1 MKHKRFPAIFLLL
14 DILLVV
20 LAFLFAAKV
29 KDGTRR
35 ILADFQWWRSLFAFT
50 GIWIGVGILGGKY
63 SLQKVGKASKLASQI
78 VKCDLYAITVVFA
91 LMYIFNQFHYSRMI
105 VLGTILGSVVLELFV
120 FGGIYY
126 AFRFRREN
134 RDFARAPLM
143 THSEALEESQTASYF
158 PEPDPKVIPVLND
171 EPYISP
177 YPAYS
182 PEDSVLV
189 PLWQRLYDHSEV
201 FSFINDYLDLNTFD
215 RNKSL
220 VLNSVDYE
228 FIEEKEPSSYQLFV
242 NQHRIN
248 DFRRINRYL
257 IKTNELLMEGG
268 VFICRGQTI
277 TERQRRFNEKYTP
290 VFGPPL
296 YFLDFLFR
304 RAMPKIPVLQGW
316 YFALTKGKNRA
327 LSETEM
333 LGRFYYCGF
342 ELVNKREI
350 NGVMHFILKKVKPPS
365 NDQNPTYGPFI
376 RLKRVGQDGKI
387 IYVHKIRTM
396 HPYSEYLQDY
406 VYQTNK
412 LQEGGKFKNDF
423 RVTSWGKILRAM
435 WIDELP
441 QLVNFFQGELSLV
454 GVRALSEH
462 YFSLYP
468 KEVQELRLKMK
479 PGLMPPFYADMPTTF
494 EEIVESEKRYIQA
507 KMEKPF
513 LTDWKYFWKGMWNI
527 IFNHARSY

>member
-1 MKHKRFPAIFLLL
+1 
-14 DILLVV
+14 
-20 LAFLFAAKV
+20 
-29 KDGTRR
+29 
-35 ILADFQWWRSLFAFT
+35 
-50 GIWIGVGILGGKY
+50 
-63 SLQKVGKASKLASQI
+63 
-78 VKCDLYAITVVFA
+78 
-91 LMYIFNQFHYSRMI
+91 
-105 VLGTILGSVVLELFV
+105 
-120 FGGIYY
+120 
-126 AFRFRREN
+126 
-134 RDFARAPLM
+134 M

-220 VLNSVDYE
+220 VLNSADFE
-228 FIEEKEPSSYQLFV
+228 FIEGKEPSSCQLFI

-290 VFGPPL
+290 VLGPPL

-342 ELVNKREI
+342 ELINKREI
-350 NGVMHFILKKVKPPS
+350 NGSMHFILKKVRAPS
-365 NDQNPTYGPFI
+365 TDSHPTYGPFI
-376 RLKRVGQDGKI
+376 RLKRVGQGGKI
-387 IYVHKIRTM
+387 IYIHKLRTM

-412 LQEGGKFKNDF
+412 LQ
-423 RVTSWGKILRAM
+423 
-435 WIDELP
+435 
-441 QLVNFFQGELSLV
+441 
-454 GVRALSEH
+454 
-462 YFSLYP
+462 
-468 KEVQELRLKMK
+468 
-479 PGLMPPFYADMPTTF
+479 
-494 EEIVESEKRYIQA
+494 
-507 KMEKPF
+507 
-513 LTDWKYFWKGMWNI
+513 
-527 IFNHARSY
+527 

>member
-1 MKHKRFPAIFLLL
+1 MKKNQTTIFYLLL

-20 LAFLFAAKV
+20 IAFLVAAKV
-29 KDGTRR
+29 KEGTRR

-50 GIWIGVGILGGKY
+50 GIWIVVGILGGKY
-63 SLQKVGKASKLASQI
+63 SLQNVGKASKLASQI
-78 VKCDLYAITVVFA
+78 IKCDIYAIAVIFG
-91 LMYIFNQFHYSRMI
+91 LMYIFDQFHYSRMI

-134 RDFARAPLM
+134 RDFARAPLV

-158 PEPDPKVIPVLND
+158 PEPDPKVIPVLSD

-177 YPAYS
+177 YPVCS

-189 PLWQRLYDHSEV
+189 PLWQRLYDNSEV
-201 FSFINDYLDLNTFD
+201 FSFINDYLDLNTFN
-215 RNKSL
+215 RNMSL
-220 VLNSVDYE
+220 ILNSVDFD
-228 FIEEKEPSSYQLFV
+228 FIEGKEPSSFQLFI

-257 IKTNELLMEGG
+257 IKANELLMEGG

-277 TERQRRFNEKYTP
+277 SERQRRFNQKYTP

-296 YFLDFLFR
+296 YFFDFLFR

-342 ELVNKREI
+342 ELINKREI
-350 NGVMHFILKKVKPPS
+350 NGSMHFILKKIKAPS
-365 NDQNPTYGPFI
+365 MDPNPTYGPFI

-387 IYVHKIRTM
+387 IYIHKLRTM

-423 RVTSWGKILRAM
+423 RVTSWGKVLRAM

-441 QLVNFFQGELSLV
+441 QLINFFKGELSLV

-462 YFSLYP
+462 YLSLYP
-468 KEVQELRLKMK
+468 PDMQELRLKMK
-479 PGLMPPFYADMPTTF
+479 PGLMPPFYADMPVSF
-494 EEIVESEKRYIQA
+494 EEIVESERKYIQA
-507 KMEKPF
+507 KMGKPF
-513 LTDWKYFWKGMWNI
+513 LTDWKYFWKGVWNI